1 MKILAF
7 GEVMMR
13 MMPPNYK
20 TLSQVDELEFLYTGT
35 GVNILSG
42 LYQMDESV
50 YLTTCLPNNAVGKA
64 AASHLRKLGIQDQ
77 FIKYKGNHIGIYF
90 LEKGIGNRASQVTYL
105 NRKDSSFG
113 QSELS
118 DYDFSCLDG
127 MDVLHIC
134 GISLALNEKLRT
146 VAFKFAIEAKKRN
159 IKIIFDCNFRPLLWD
174 NEDRD
179 KIYDIYE
186 EMLYLS
192 DLVFAGYKDAT
203 LLLNMEVDTTL
214 PYQQQLH
221 ILMNQMCH
229 KYNIEAILGTNRI
242 SQDEKDYLQGYIV
255 KDGVMT
261 LSQDYLLTIYD
272 RVGGGDGF
280 AAGGIYAYFHNMD
293 FQELINYATVS
304 GVLAH
309 TTYGD
314 SPIASQKDIFAF
326 MKNGKSDI
334 KR

>member
-13 MMPPNYK
+13 MMPSDYK
-20 TLSQVDELEFLYTGT
+20 TLSQVNELEFLYTGT

-42 LYQMDESV
+42 LYQMGENV
-50 YLTTCLPNNAVGKA
+50 FLTTCLPNNAVGKSA
-64 AASHLRKLGIQDQ
+64 SSHLRKLGIQDN
-77 FIKYKGNHIGIYF
+77 FVKYKGNHIGIYF

-127 MDVLHIC
+127 MDVIHIC
-134 GISLALNEKLRT
+134 GISLALNEKLRE
-146 VAFKFAIEAKKRN
+146 VAFEFVKAAKQRN
-159 IKIIFDCNFRPLLWD
+159 IKVIFDCNFRPSLWD
-174 NEDRD
+174 NEDKN
-179 KIYDIYE
+179 KIREIYE
-186 EMLYLS
+186 EMLTLS
-192 DLVFAGYKDAT
+192 DVVFAGYKDAT
-203 LLLNMEVDTTL
+203 LLLGMKVDMNL
-214 PYQQQLH
+214 SYSQQLQD
-221 ILMNQMCH
+221 LMIQMCH
-229 KYNIEAILGTNRI
+229 KYHIEAILGTNRL
-242 SQDEKDYLQGYIV
+242 SRDDKDYLQGYIV
-255 KDGVMT
+255 KDGIMT
-261 LSQDYLLTIYD
+261 LSQEYLLTVYD

-280 AAGGIYAYFHNMD
+280 AAGGIYAYFHHMD
-293 FQELINYATVS
+293 FQELVDYATVS

-314 SPIASQKDIFAF
+314 SPIVSKEDIFEF
-326 MKNGKSDI
+326 IKNGKNDI